1 MNRKNYVLDKQLF
14 NQKPWPLF
22 FLFPMSSTSN
32 QIDSSTMDGNLRRQH
47 KNSTLS
53 ALLTLQVSTVLGV
66 RLSY

>member
-22 FLFPMSSTSN
+22 FLFAMSSTSN
-32 QIDSSTMDGNLRRQH
+32 QIDSSTTWEDNIKILHSQH
-47 KNSTLS
+47 V
-53 ALLTLQVSTVLGV
+53 LTLQVSTVLGV